1 VIILL
6 VVALSATNT
15 MLMAVTERIQE
26 MGTMLALGIGRTRI
40 RINFAVEG
48 AMIGGLSGA
57 VGLAGAAALS
67 LGINLAG
74 IEMPPPPGRTM
85 PYPLIILVDATAYT
99 GVFAAMV
106 LAGAAAAWAP
116 TARLGRLRIVDAL
129 RRS

>member
-1 VIILL
+1 
-6 VVALSATNT
+6 
-15 MLMAVTERIQE
+15 

-85 PYPLIILVDATAYT
+85 PYPLIILVDATAYA

-116 TARLGRLRIVDAL
+116 TACLGRLRIVDAL